1 MPDKPCSIGKAIRE
15 IIEHGG
21 LTGIERTV
29 HFELQREAESGQNEF
44 GWMGAESKRDIGLNV
59 PIEYFTRQITTAG
72 FPIGTE
78 SFGVSNLQ
86 TATASPLRRLTGS

>member
-29 HFELQREAESGQNEF
+29 HIAGAAMATGNRYGSRSLIRCLAGITSARNGSREC
-44 GWMGAESKRDIGLNV
+44 
-59 PIEYFTRQITTAG
+59 
-72 FPIGTE
+72 
-78 SFGVSNLQ
+78 
-86 TATASPLRRLTGS
+86 